1 MGVCKK
7 IKRRADQERNVWEL
21 FRMYKN
27 EKKILGLSESTLQ
40 NYEDSLKR
48 FMDYMECTITE
59 TIREVLDKR
68 IGEIEKIA
76 VIVSDEK
83 RKDMDAALKEKFPGY
98 NEEINDQVYTSL
110 IQSQVLPEECEILIS
125 TSRLKEGVDILN
137 ENACVICDNI
147 HLTEQGKKLL
157 KK

>member
-48 FMDYMECTITE
+48 FMDFSIICSTCSGQEAC
-59 TIREVLDKR
+59 EV
-68 IGEIEKIA
+68 
-76 VIVSDEK
+76 
-83 RKDMDAALKEKFPGY
+83 
-98 NEEINDQVYTSL
+98 
-110 IQSQVLPEECEILIS
+110 
-125 TSRLKEGVDILN
+125 
-137 ENACVICDNI
+137 
-147 HLTEQGKKLL
+147 
-157 KK
+157 